1 MASEKTQEPLP
12 SALDENTFITALE
25 KEAAKATEDA
35 VNTIYQ
41 PQGYGNVQDLH
52 GKVTHIVQNLSD
64 KLGMV
69 LKKQEKDFLSAYRA
83 HMYNVQKELQNL
95 RSKVDEA
102 ELAMKKD
109 AKIVGLQKERNWF
122 RKEALRLDGFA
133 TNIKKD
139 LKFMREKLVTIEE
152 DRNWLEKQ
160 LKASKKQNKL
170 LRAELEIRLSS
181 TPVHTPIDDPRAV
194 SPMFPPTRD
203 SNRRSMTTT
212 PSMGFRNNDNNSRGM
227 KRNASY
233 NPNRKSVGQEKL
245 IKENKDKKEEI
256 RMLKRQLKAAH
267 NEMIKMRAANV
278 GEQQERSAL
287 EELFLRCVDTIKKDV
302 ERRKANPSTGFKPT
316 QLARKDSHG
325 GQKNGRMSPPVKLS
339 QFTQMDRRRVIEELM
354 SKDEVLAY
362 LYDALFPPTEEELAQ
377 DRVGEQNVE
386 DGFASGEEEHS
397 QTYAGHVRIPSA
409 LETPSNNNDNDGEQK
424 QATLKLDPQIEEYLR
439 NVKNKTM

>member
-25 KEAAKATEDA
+25 KEAAKATQDA

-160 LKASKKQNKL
+160 LKANL
-170 LRAELEIRLSS
+170 NTYTS
-181 TPVHTPIDDPRAV
+181 TQ
-194 SPMFPPTRD
+194 F
-203 SNRRSMTTT
+203 
-212 PSMGFRNNDNNSRGM
+212 
-227 KRNASY
+227 
-233 NPNRKSVGQEKL
+233 
-245 IKENKDKKEEI
+245 
-256 RMLKRQLKAAH
+256 
-267 NEMIKMRAANV
+267 
-278 GEQQERSAL
+278 
-287 EELFLRCVDTIKKDV
+287 
-302 ERRKANPSTGFKPT
+302 ST
-316 QLARKDSHG
+316 
-325 GQKNGRMSPPVKLS
+325 
-339 QFTQMDRRRVIEELM
+339 
-354 SKDEVLAY
+354 
-362 LYDALFPPTEEELAQ
+362 
-377 DRVGEQNVE
+377 
-386 DGFASGEEEHS
+386 
-397 QTYAGHVRIPSA
+397 
-409 LETPSNNNDNDGEQK
+409 
-424 QATLKLDPQIEEYLR
+424 ATLLCI
-439 NVKNKTM
+439 NKEAFRFLLSNTA

>member
-1 MASEKTQEPLP
+1 MESEKTAEQLA

-35 VNTIYQ
+35 VKTIYQ
-41 PQGYGNVQDLH
+41 PQGYGNVQNLH

-181 TPVHTPIDDPRAV
+181 TPVHTPIDDPRAM

-203 SNRRSMTTT
+203 RRSMTTT
-212 PSMGFRNNDNNSRGM
+212 PSMGFRKNEGSM

-233 NPNRKSVGQEKL
+233 NPNRKSIGQEKL
-245 IKENKDKKEEI
+245 IKENKEKKEEI
-256 RMLKRQLKAAH
+256 RMLKRQLKNAQ

-278 GEQQERSAL
+278 GGQQERSSL

-325 GQKNGRMSPPVKLS
+325 SSNGRVSPPIKLN

-362 LYDALFPPTEEELAQ
+362 LYDALFPPSQEELA
-377 DRVGEQNVE
+377 N
-386 DGFASGEEEHS
+386 EEEEEGYS
-397 QTYAGHVRIPSA
+397 GIDNELEYGQTHDGSIRIPSA
-409 LETPSNNNDNDGEQK
+409 LGNTSPSDGEQK
-424 QATLKLDPQIEEYLR
+424 QKPLKLDPQIEAYLR

>member
-160 LKASKKQNKL
+160 LKASK
-170 LRAELEIRLSS
+170 
-181 TPVHTPIDDPRAV
+181 
-194 SPMFPPTRD
+194 
-203 SNRRSMTTT
+203 
-212 PSMGFRNNDNNSRGM
+212 SRI
-227 KRNASY
+227 N
-233 NPNRKSVGQEKL
+233 
-245 IKENKDKKEEI
+245 
-256 RMLKRQLKAAH
+256 
-267 NEMIKMRAANV
+267 
-278 GEQQERSAL
+278 
-287 EELFLRCVDTIKKDV
+287 FC
-302 ERRKANPSTGFKPT
+302 
-316 QLARKDSHG
+316 
-325 GQKNGRMSPPVKLS
+325 
-339 QFTQMDRRRVIEELM
+339 
-354 SKDEVLAY
+354 
-362 LYDALFPPTEEELAQ
+362 AQ
-377 DRVGEQNVE
+377 
-386 DGFASGEEEHS
+386 S
-397 QTYAGHVRIPSA
+397 
-409 LETPSNNNDNDGEQK
+409 
-424 QATLKLDPQIEEYLR
+424 
-439 NVKNKTM
+439 

>member
-1 MASEKTQEPLP
+1 MSKENEQVPEQLA

-25 KEAAKATEDA
+25 KEASKATEDA
-35 VNTIYQ
+35 LKTIYQ

-181 TPVHTPIDDPRAV
+181 TPVHTPIDDPRAM
-194 SPMFPPTRD
+194 SPMFPPTSD

-212 PSMGFRNNDNNSRGM
+212 PSMGFRKNDNSNRGM
-227 KRNASY
+227 NRNASY
-233 NPNRKSVGQEKL
+233 NPNRKSIGQEKL
-245 IKENKDKKEEI
+245 IKENKEKKEEI
-256 RMLKRQLKAAH
+256 RMLKRQLKNAQ
-267 NEMIKMRAANV
+267 NEMIKMRAADV
-278 GEQQERSAL
+278 GGQQERSSL

-325 GQKNGRMSPPVKLS
+325 ASNNGRVSPPIKLN

-362 LYDALFPPTEEELAQ
+362 LYDALFPPTQEELA
-377 DRVGEQNVE
+377 N
-386 DGFASGEEEHS
+386 EEEEGFGNEEEYSETHDGS
-397 QTYAGHVRIPSA
+397 IRIPSA
-409 LETPSNNNDNDGEQK
+409 LGNNNISNNNSSSGVEQK
-424 QATLKLDPQIEEYLR
+424 QNTLKLDPQIEAYLR

>member
-1 MASEKTQEPLP
+1 M
-12 SALDENTFITALE
+12 
-25 KEAAKATEDA
+25 
-35 VNTIYQ
+35 
-41 PQGYGNVQDLH
+41 
-52 GKVTHIVQNLSD
+52 QNLSD

-152 DRNWLEKQ
+152 DEIGEKQ

-212 PSMGFRNNDNNSRGM
+212 PSMGFRKNDNNSRGM

-233 NPNRKSVGQEKL
+233 NPNRKNVGQEKL
-245 IKENKDKKEEI
+245 IKENKKRKRKKLGCS
-256 RMLKRQLKAAH
+256 R
-267 NEMIKMRAANV
+267 
-278 GEQQERSAL
+278 
-287 EELFLRCVDTIKKDV
+287 
-302 ERRKANPSTGFKPT
+302 
-316 QLARKDSHG
+316 DS
-325 GQKNGRMSPPVKLS
+325 
-339 QFTQMDRRRVIEELM
+339 
-354 SKDEVLAY
+354 
-362 LYDALFPPTEEELAQ
+362 
-377 DRVGEQNVE
+377 
-386 DGFASGEEEHS
+386 
-397 QTYAGHVRIPSA
+397 
-409 LETPSNNNDNDGEQK
+409 
-424 QATLKLDPQIEEYLR
+424 
-439 NVKNKTM
+439 